1 MLSLLTWLA
10 FLYKS
15 FIFLL
20 IKRWLLESKTI
31 WALNM
36 LYLSF
41 IFLLQWTFYLAGK
54 IKEFIVY
61 LPCFYKQLL
70 FLWGDARTLWFYVM
84 IFIFPFISQLMLIR
98 RFAFEV
104 FLMIFMYV
112 FKCKSILIMICL
124 HCAESFET
132 LLRLFL
138 MVMQAW

>member
-20 IKRWLLESKTI
+20 IKRWLLESETI

-61 LPCFYKQLL
+61 LSCFCKQLL
-70 FLWGDARTLWFYVM
+70 FLWGDAQTLWFYVM

-132 LLRLFL
+132 LLGLFL
-138 MVMQAW
+138 MIMQAW